1 MGSSSRYVNVFV
13 RQENGT
19 WEEEQKLTP
28 ADVEAH
34 NQFGYSVDISS
45 DTAVIGSRNGYKRGN
60 ASVYCYVYINI
71 GEKWI

>member
-45 DTAVIGSRNGYKRGN
+45 DTAVIGSRNG
-60 ASVYCYVYINI
+60 
-71 GEKWI
+71 